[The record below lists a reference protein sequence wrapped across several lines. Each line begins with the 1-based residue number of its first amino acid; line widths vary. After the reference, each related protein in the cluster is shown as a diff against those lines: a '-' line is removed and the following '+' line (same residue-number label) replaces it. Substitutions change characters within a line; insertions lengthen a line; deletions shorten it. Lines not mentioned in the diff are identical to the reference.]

1 MINTRT
7 LRILWTFYNSF
18 FVSTLVLTASCA
30 YMCMVLGPGALTL
43 ITWFKI
49 ITSGIIIYYINNYK
63 NKEFY
68 YYQNLG
74 LSKKILWS
82 STMTVDFLIYI
93 FAVYLSFQI
102 ENPII

>member
-1 MINTRT
+1 MIRIKT

-18 FVSTLVLTASCA
+18 IVTTLVLTGSCI
-30 YMCMVLGPGALTL
+30 YMFSVLGPGALML

-49 ITSGIIIYYINNYK
+49 ITSGIIVYYINNYK

-74 LSKKILWS
+74 LSKKQLWG

-93 FAVYLSFQI
+93 LAIFLTF
-102 ENPII
+102 E